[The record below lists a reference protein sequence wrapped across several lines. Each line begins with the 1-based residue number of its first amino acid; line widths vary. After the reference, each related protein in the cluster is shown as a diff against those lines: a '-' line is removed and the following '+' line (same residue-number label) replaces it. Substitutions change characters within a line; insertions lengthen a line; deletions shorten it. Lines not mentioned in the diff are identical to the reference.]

1 MSESD
6 SAPEIMPELS
16 AAAHKINTRKLEK
29 APYDHTGNH
38 PGNKSF
44 NYLLRLM
51 INVGKS
57 IIFRNFDTDKI
68 PHNKGGRISVATHI
82 NGLVDPSLMI
92 ITQKKRII
100 SLGRHDLITG
110 PVIGWWARRNGAQ
123 PVLRKAEI
131 EAGVTDTDFA
141 RKINDRSMLTVANC
155 LAGGHGVVI
164 MPEGKSHQDSK
175 LHALRTGAARAA
187 LVAAAIAKERK
198 RPAPVIQ
205 PTGLHWERHYW
216 FRTKSYVEYTEPIE
230 IKLVFDDEQSS
241 RLVSGEWIEPPASSV
256 NELKEE
262 MYEKL
267 SPLTPEAP
275 DWETYRAWTLIAHL
289 RSNNENSPI
298 SSLKE
303 EVHYTRRIREEIKRN
318 NRYQNIVP
326 YAIDAAQILHQHNL
340 DPNSLDKNHKLKT
353 TNFSSLLSGMMG
365 LLFMLIFLIPVIIG
379 SGIQSILARFMA
391 DKSDEGLD
399 ARTTYFFL
407 AGMFSPVIF
416 WPFASLV
423 ITFLS
428 STTFPAMSP
437 QEVLQWHDAVPHY
450 PFLSLQALLFFI
462 SIIFVFYISSL
473 LFLLGYDMW
482 TNYRKSVSISKFS
495 KSPAGQ
501 EFNNLIEKMNIQLAL
516 LK

>member
-1 MSESD
+1 MPESD

-216 FRTKSYVEYTEPIE
+216 FRTNSYVEYIDPIE
-230 IKLVFDDEQSS
+230 IKQVFGPEETS
-241 RLVSGEWIEPPASSV
+241 RLASGEWIEPPPQAV

-262 MYEKL
+262 MYLKL

-275 DWETYRAWTLIAHL
+275 DWKTYRAWKLIAHL
-289 RSNNENSPI
+289 KANNNSNPLI
-298 SSLKE
+298 SLRQ
-303 EVHYTRRIREEIKRN
+303 EVHSTRTIRDDINNNKQYEALIPDAIKAAEILESHALDSN
-318 NRYQNIVP
+318 S
-326 YAIDAAQILHQHNL
+326 IDINQ
-340 DPNSLDKNHKLKT
+340 KLKK
-353 TNFSSLLSGMMG
+353 TNLLSHIKG
-365 LLFMLIFLIPVIIG
+365 LLGLLIMISLSIPTILG
-379 SGIQSILARFMA
+379 SGIQSILARYMA
-391 DKSDEGLD
+391 EKSDEGLD

-416 WPFASLV
+416 WPIISLV
-423 ITFLS
+423 IIIVIEASILS
-428 STTFPAMSP
+428 I
-437 QEVLQWHDAVPHY
+437 QG
-450 PFLSLQALLFFI
+450 LSLFI
-462 SIIFVFYISSL
+462 SLMIGFYLSSL
-473 LFLLGYDMW
+473 LFLMGYDIW
-482 TNYRKSVSISKFS
+482 SEYRKRLQIDKFS
-495 KSPAGQ
+495 KSLEGQ
-501 EFNNLIEKMNIQLAL
+501 NFESLIEKLNNQLVL